1 MIFLFQA
8 FYLEIVVAY
17 RCAYI
22 FYPCNRFYI
31 FFSNSFVLNDRL
43 NVIPSAPLIIS
54 ADYMGY
60 SCDDKVEYR
69 WILFE
74 EDKNTGW
81 IEILNNPEYSKVF
94 AIDSKTLN
102 DSTKY
107 RLELTVLLASETPS
121 TSAQV
126 FKTTVLPRDGSCT
139 ITPDT
144 GEAVYTSFE
153 LFCFG
158 WFALNETFTYE
169 VEIVGD
175 VDIHYTLYYGRA
187 NKQIL
192 VLPQGNSSNEYLSHV
207 KVFVSR
213 SNGATSELDITVTV

>member
-1 MIFLFQA
+1 M
-8 FYLEIVVAY
+8 
-17 RCAYI
+17 
-22 FYPCNRFYI
+22 
-31 FFSNSFVLNDRL
+31 NDRL
-43 NVIPSAPLIIS
+43 NVIPSAPLTIS

-69 WILFE
+69 WILYE
-74 EDKNTGW
+74 QDKDAEW
-81 IEILNNPEYSKVF
+81 IEFLNNPEFSKVF
-94 AIDSKTLN
+94 AIDSKALKDN
-102 DSTKY
+102 TKY

-121 TSAQV
+121 TSVQV
-126 FKTTVLPRDGSCT
+126 FKTTVVPRDGSCT

-169 VEIVGD
+169 VQIIGAD
-175 VDIHYTLYYGRA
+175 GIHYTLYYG
-187 NKQIL
+187 L
-192 VLPQGNSSNEYLSHV
+192 VDKLQLNLPQGNASNGYLSYV

-213 SNGATSELDITVTV
+213 SNGATSELDIPVTVCFFSCITCCGFGIE